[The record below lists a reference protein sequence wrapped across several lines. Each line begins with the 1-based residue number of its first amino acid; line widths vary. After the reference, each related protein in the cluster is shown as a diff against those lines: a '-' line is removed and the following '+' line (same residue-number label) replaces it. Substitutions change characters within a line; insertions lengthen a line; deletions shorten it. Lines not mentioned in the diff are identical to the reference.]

1 MNTRTVRGTVHLK
14 HVAKGSKSE
23 QSTAVLV
30 TPERT
35 WLLRRGDGPSFGIDP
50 DLAALDGHEVT
61 ATGYA
66 GTGVFLLTEPLA
78 DAS

>member
-1 MNTRTVRGTVHLK
+1 MTTQTVRGTVRIR

-23 QSTAVLV
+23 QSTATLA

-35 WLLRRGDGPSFGIDP
+35 WLLRRADGPSFGIDP
-50 DLAALDGHEVT
+50 ELAALDGHEVT

-66 GTGVFLLTEPLA
+66 GTGVFLLTEPVT
-78 DAS
+78 DVS

>member
-1 MNTRTVRGTVHLK
+1 MSTQTVRGRVLIR
-14 HVAKGSKSE
+14 HVATGSKSE

-35 WLLRRGDGPSFGIDP
+35 WLLRRADGPSFGVDP

-66 GTGVFLLTEPLA
+66 GTGVFLLSEPVT
-78 DAS
+78 DVT

>member
-1 MNTRTVRGTVHLK
+1 MSTQTVRGTVQIK

-35 WLLRRGDGPSFGIDP
+35 WLLRRADGPSFGVDTE
-50 DLAALDGHEVT
+50 LAALDGHEVS

-66 GTGVFLLTEPLA
+66 GTGVFMLSEPVA
-78 DAS
+78 IVT